1 MIILPASIPKTCV
14 FELCNFGEGFGG
26 SCEVESFF
34 LSVLVNH
41 QLNGNSRHFVM
52 VYKSP
57 ATKKLF
63 DLCIGDGSHGQSA
76 IKTCPA
82 AIFVRRQVQDQI
94 VRTESAFSN

>member
-1 MIILPASIPKTCV
+1 
-14 FELCNFGEGFGG
+14 
-26 SCEVESFF
+26 
-34 LSVLVNH
+34 
-41 QLNGNSRHFVM
+41 M

-94 VRTESAFSN
+94 VRTESAFSNWAIVLSPFVLILACEGV